1 MNRVR
6 IRTHPD
12 LYRHRDE
19 IVRLDPTQDY
29 ERIYQLQALYDFP
42 FDTRIGLNLAFYRTF
57 AVPEIAELLVRT
69 GQFTGH
75 AMKRSY
81 DTGLVMYELIAA
93 GFGDPRGREMVRLL
107 NRVHQRWD
115 ISTDQYRYVL
125 TAFAVTPT
133 RWLTEHGWRP
143 VTSNEREGVTR
154 FYRELG
160 RRMNIADPPTTYA
173 EACTVLDHYESTHIA
188 PSPAGATLVA
198 ATLPILADQ
207 LPERLRPR
215 AAHVLSAMFDDA
227 DLAHGL
233 GLPRPNR
240 ALARTLT
247 LAMAGRN
254 WRRRR
259 QPSAA
264 GSWFEP
270 GRTGSQ
276 MYPDGYNLSNLGPD
290 KM

>member
-1 MNRVR
+1 MSRVR

-12 LYRHRDE
+12 LYRYRDE
-19 IVRLDPTQDY
+19 IRRLDPDQDY
-29 ERIYQLQALYDFP
+29 ERIYQRQALYDFP

-57 AVPEIAELLVRT
+57 AIPEIAELLVRT

-93 GFGDPRGREMVRLL
+93 GFDAPRGREMVRLL
-107 NRVHQRWD
+107 NRVHHRWD
-115 ISTDQYRYVL
+115 IPNDQYRYVL
-125 TAFAVTPT
+125 TAFTVTPT
-133 RWLTEHGWRP
+133 RWLAAHGWRTI
-143 VTSNEREGVTR
+143 TSNEREGVTR
-154 FYRELG
+154 FYSELG
-160 RRMNIADPPTTYA
+160 RRMRIPDPTSTYA
-173 EACTVLDHYESTHIA
+173 DACAVLDQYEAAHLA
-188 PSPAGATLVA
+188 PSSAGATLVA

-207 LPERLRPR
+207 LPQKLRPH

-233 GLPRPNR
+233 GLPRPKR

-247 LAMAGRN
+247 LAMSVRN

-259 QPSAA
+259 EPPATE
-264 GSWFEP
+264 SWFEP

-290 KM
+290 EM